1 MMKHQVRDEKQALLY
16 LTGCTLATV
25 SHMAMLKSKSKSEFE
40 RQKAIAQT
48 GIDWIRDFKINT
60 EKNSRV
66 NQVFE
71 TKTKSVEEW
80 VEKYE
85 NLIIN
90 TK

>member
-16 LTGCTLATV
+16 LTDCTLATV

-71 TKTKSVEEW
+71 TKTKSVDEW

-85 NLIIN
+85 NLIIK